1 MTGGEVGAASG
12 VTIRVPGPDE
22 VEETR
27 TLMIRVIE
35 LDYGYDYRTR
45 WHEDVDDPAGFFLA
59 HPRQTLLVAVDDRT
73 GQIVGT
79 AGVRV
84 LRITSPP
91 HPSEI
96 LARYDR
102 ERTAELT
109 RVFVL
114 PEARRRGIG
123 HGLVVAA
130 RAWVTAVGGFDLIQF
145 HSRTAVEFWRS
156 MPTTEVLD
164 NRHRVDGGPE
174 GGQVY
179 FEMAVAEPHIDGAPT
194 RTTRGRPCR

>member
-1 MTGGEVGAASG
+1 MRSEALPADSR
-12 VTIRVPGPDE
+12 VTIRVPRPDE
-22 VEETR
+22 IEETR
-27 TLMIRVIE
+27 ALMIRVIE
-35 LDYGYDYRTR
+35 HDYGYDYRTR
-45 WHEDVDDPAGFFLA
+45 WHEDVADPAGFFLA
-59 HPRQTLLVAVDDRT
+59 HPRQTLLVAVDNRT
-73 GQIVGT
+73 GRILGT

-91 HPSEI
+91 HPADI

-114 PEARRRGIG
+114 PEARRLGIG
-123 HGLVVAA
+123 RVLVDAA
-130 RAWVTAVGGFDLIQF
+130 RAWVAAVGGFDLIQF
-145 HSRTAVEFWRS
+145 HSRTAVEFWRA

-174 GGQVY
+174 DGQVY
-179 FEMAVAEPHIDGAPT
+179 FEMAIAEWP
-194 RTTRGRPCR
+194 RLES